1 MAGFK
6 NLSEESQQK
15 LNRLKEQLTIA
26 RDSFLGYPVSKD
38 FDYSDLNEFFQF
50 PINNLGDPFEK
61 GTYQVQTH
69 EMEREVVAFFAKLF
83 RAYPKDFWGYV
94 TNGGSES
101 NLYGLY
107 LARELYPK
115 AIVYYSE
122 STHYSIRKNIHLLNI
137 PSIVI
142 KSQENGEIDYEDFKN
157 TVRMNRHKPVIVLA
171 TFGTTMK
178 EAKDDIS
185 KIKRILGNLAIQN
198 NYIHCDAA
206 LAGSFGAFMQPRL
219 PFNFMDGADS
229 ISISEHKFIGSP
241 IPTGVLMAK
250 RSNRDRIAK
259 GISYIGSLDTTIT
272 GSRNGHSPLFL
283 WYALKKLGVEGLQ
296 KRYQNSL
303 EVAEYCE
310 KELNNIGI
318 KAWRNPNAIK
328 VVLPKTSKAIKDKWQ
343 LATEGDISHVICM
356 PNVTKTQI
364 DNFINDI
371 KNCTKPTIE
380 EEVTFDYSLS

>member
-1 MAGFK
+1 MALSNK
-6 NLSEESQQK
+6 NKQK
-15 LNRLKEQLTIA
+15 LVTLKEQLTTA
-26 RDSFLGYPVSKD
+26 RDTFLGYPVSKD
-38 FDYSDLNEFFQF
+38 FDYSQLNEFLQF

-69 EMEREVVAFFAKLF
+69 KMEREVIAFFAKLF
-83 RAYPKDFWGYV
+83 RANPKDFWGYV

-107 LARELYPK
+107 LARELFPK

-142 KSQENGEIDYEDFKN
+142 KSQENGEIDYEDFEN

-178 EAKDDIS
+178 EAKDDVS
-185 KIKRILGNLAIQN
+185 KIKKIIGNLAIQDS
-198 NYIHCDAA
+198 YIHCDAA

-219 PFNFMDGADS
+219 PFDFMDGADS
-229 ISISEHKFIGSP
+229 ISISGHKFIGSP
-241 IPTGVLMAK
+241 IPTGVLLAK

-283 WYALKKLGVEGLQ
+283 WYTLKQLGKEGLQ

-310 KELNNIGI
+310 KSLNNIDI
-318 KAWRNPNAIK
+318 KAWRNPNAIT

-356 PNVTKTQI
+356 PNVTKSQI
-364 DNFINDI
+364 DIFINDI
-371 KNCTKPTIE
+371 KNCKQPTIE
-380 EEVTFDYSLS
+380 KEVFFDYSLS

>member
-1 MAGFK
+1 MAGLQ

-15 LNRLKEQLTIA
+15 LVTLKKQLTIA
-26 RDSFLGYPVSKD
+26 RDTFLGYPVSKD
-38 FDYSDLNEFFQF
+38 FDYSNLNEFLQF
-50 PINNLGDPFEK
+50 PINNLGDPFEQ

-69 EMEREVVAFFAKLF
+69 EMEREVIAFFAKLF
-83 RAYPKDFWGYV
+83 RANPKDFWGYV

-122 STHYSIRKNIHLLNI
+122 STHYSVRKNIHLLNI

-142 KSQENGEIDYEDFKN
+142 KSQENGEIDYQDFEN

-178 EAKDDIS
+178 EAKDDVS
-185 KIKRILGNLAIQN
+185 KIKSILGSLAIQDK
-198 NYIHCDAA
+198 YIHCDAA

-219 PFNFMDGADS
+219 PFDFMDGADS
-229 ISISEHKFIGSP
+229 ISISGHKFIGSP

-283 WYALKKLGVEGLQ
+283 WYALKKLGVKGLQ

-310 KELNNIGI
+310 TSLKKIGI
-318 KAWRNPNAIK
+318 KAWRNPNAIT
-328 VVLPKTSKAIKDKWQ
+328 VVLPKTSKTIKNKWQ
-343 LATEGDISHVICM
+343 LATEGDIAHVICM

-371 KNCTKPTIE
+371 KNCTEPPIE